1 MTIVT
6 FCSFKGGTAKTS
18 TALHLGACL
27 AADHSKKVLLVDFDS
42 QANLSV
48 GLGFGA
54 DSTKTMVEVLQEKL
68 SINKVIQPTPIE
80 NLSLIPANTFL
91 DGIESTAPLV
101 NDLYAHEKLRQA
113 LSELDYDYIFIDTPP
128 SLGWL
133 TQSAFFAANYS
144 LICGIPEPFSIM
156 ALNRLKNYHDAI
168 RKNHSIDILG
178 VILTFWDERG
188 ATNHAYIQA
197 INNAFPE
204 KLFATKIRRDI
215 AVSRAV
221 LKGLPVFET
230 DSNSRAGQDYKAL
243 SEEFIH
249 KVSTID
255 SAMVEA

>member
-1 MTIVT
+1 MAIIT

-27 AADHSKKVLLVDFDS
+27 ASNHSKNVLLVDFDS

-48 GLGFGA
+48 GLGLGA

-68 SINKVIQPTPIE
+68 SIEEVIHSTPIK

-91 DGIESTAPLV
+91 DGIESTTPLV
-101 NDLYAHEKLRQA
+101 NDLYAHERLRQA
-113 LSELDYDYIFIDTPP
+113 LSNLDYDYIFIDTPP

-156 ALNRLKNYHDAI
+156 ALNRLKNYHEAI
-168 RKNHSIDILG
+168 RKNHDIDILG

-188 ATNHAYIQA
+188 ATNEAYIEA
-197 INNAFPE
+197 INSAFPD

-221 LKGLPVFET
+221 LKGLPVFLT
-230 DSNSRAGQDYKAL
+230 DNNCRAGSDYKAL
-243 SEEFIH
+243 TEEFIH
-249 KVSTID
+249 QLSSTDKQLVS
-255 SAMVEA
+255 S